1 MKVILYLSDMMIPF
15 VVFYIV
21 GIGII
26 QKNKVYDDFI
36 EGAKDGLKT
45 VAGVM
50 PTMVGLMI
58 GVGVLSSSGFLNF
71 FTKQIAKMTLKIG
84 LPPAVVPAMIVRM
97 FSSSAAT
104 GLVLDVFK
112 QFGTDSYEG
121 LLSSIMMSSTETIFY
136 TMSVYFMTAKV
147 TKTRWTL
154 AGALI
159 STLAGIIASVIM
171 TKMMIWLTC
180 LIT

>member
-50 PTMVGLMI
+50 PTIVGLMI

-71 FTKQIAKMTLKIG
+71 FTKHIAKMTLKIG

-171 TKMMIWLTC
+171 TKMMI
-180 LIT
+180 

>member
-1 MKVILYLSDMMIPF
+1 MINYLSNIIIPMVIFGVVILGLSTKIDMFAAFTKGAKEGFKVTYEILPTL
-15 VVFYIV
+15 IGLLLAV
-21 GIGII
+21 GILRTSGILDI
-26 QKNKVYDDFI
+26 
-36 EGAKDGLKT
+36 
-45 VAGVM
+45 
-50 PTMVGLMI
+50 I
-58 GVGVLSSSGFLNF
+58 GDLLSKPLSV
-71 FTKQIAKMTLKIG
+71 IG
-84 LPPAVVPAMIVRM
+84 CPAQLVPLSLVKM

-136 TMSVYFMTAKV
+136 TMSVYFLTARV

-171 TKMMIWLTC
+171 TKMMI
-180 LIT
+180 